1 MTQRTN
7 TKPIDTIRD
16 GALKASIWANQP
28 KAEDKAP
35 FYSVRI
41 TRTYTD
47 EQGNYHD
54 SDSFSGSEL
63 LRVARLADRSYG
75 RTSEL
80 RAEATTSQQNAA

>member
-1 MTQRTN
+1 MTHKTN

-47 EQGNYHD
+47 DQGNFHD

-63 LRVARLADRSYG
+63 LRVARLANQAYG

-80 RAEATTSQQNAA
+80 RAEATKSLQDVA

>member
-1 MTQRTN
+1 MTQKTN
-7 TKPIDTIRD
+7 SKPLATIRD
-16 GALKASIWANQP
+16 GALKASIWKNQGE
-28 KAEDKAP
+28 KGP

-63 LRVARLADRSYG
+63 LRVARLASKAYDE
-75 RTSEL
+75 TAAL
-80 RAEATTSQQNAA
+80 RAQDSDGGAQ

>member
-1 MTQRTN
+1 MTQKAN
-7 TKPIDTIRD
+7 SKPLATIRD
-16 GALKASIWANQP
+16 GALKATIWKNEGE
-28 KAEDKAP
+28 KGP

-63 LRVARLADRSYG
+63 LRVARLAGKAYDE
-75 RTSEL
+75 TAAL
-80 RAEATTSQQNAA
+80 RAHDNDGGAQ